1 MRKPK
6 PPVPVAALAP
16 GPAPVPL
23 PDSDPAP
30 DRDSDPAPGPVS
42 TARSREHAELAE
54 PVTRATRG
62 LRLRQW
68 VRRHRHDAAAHLLRG
83 TCYGLGTGAVGL
95 AFWWIQQQL

>member
-6 PPVPVAALAP
+6 PLVPDPVLV
-16 GPAPVPL
+16 
-23 PDSDPAP
+23 P
-30 DRDSDPAPGPVS
+30 DRDFDPAADPVS
-42 TARSREHAELAE
+42 IARSREYVELAE

-62 LRLRQW
+62 VRLRQW
-68 VRRHRHDAAAHLLRG
+68 VRRHRRDAAAHLLRG